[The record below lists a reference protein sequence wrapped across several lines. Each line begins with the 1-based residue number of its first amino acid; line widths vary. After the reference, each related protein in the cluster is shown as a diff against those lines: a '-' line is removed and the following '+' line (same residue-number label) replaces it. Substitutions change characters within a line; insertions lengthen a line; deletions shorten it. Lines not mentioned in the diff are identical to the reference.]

1 MITYPMILGTVGR
14 KFESC
19 RPDHFKR
26 CLKCIFADY
35 SAVAVVDGLL
45 REV

>member
-19 RPDHFKR
+19 RPDQIRLNKVIALGKPLQEAF
-26 CLKCIFADY
+26 LILQY
-35 SAVAVVDGLL
+35 S
-45 REV
+45 